1 MAKNTTKAKAEKVD
15 EIATSDTVATVTTDK
30 DISSENESLKKQ
42 MEEMKAQMEAMS
54 KMLAEAKSA
63 PVAEKSGVNKDRNIT
78 FVNLTNGTA
87 VLRGNSF
94 WKLEGRFASRTF
106 LEREARIIVN
116 NMPNMIRS
124 GMVYITD
131 AQFVEDNDL
140 SEVYLNILSDK
151 DLKELLDH
159 DASYVVDVYKNV
171 SEGQKNVIIDMI
183 VDKVLAGEKVDN
195 NVLVELGRLSGKDLI
210 NIEK

>member
-1 MAKNTTKAKAEKVD
+1 MPKNTTKAKAEKVD
-15 EIATSDTVATVTTDK
+15 EIATSDSVATTTTDK

-42 MEEMKAQMEAMS
+42 MEEMRAQMEAMS

-151 DLKELLDH
+151 DLKELLSH

>member
-15 EIATSDTVATVTTDK
+15 EIATSDTVATATTDK

-42 MEEMKAQMEAMS
+42 MEEMRAQMEAMS

-140 SEVYLNILSDK
+140 SEVYLNLLSDK
-151 DLKELLDH
+151 DLKELLSH

>member
-1 MAKNTTKAKAEKVD
+1 MAKNTKAKTETTEK
-15 EIATSDTVATVTTDK
+15 IAAPNTVTTDK
-30 DISSENESLKKQ
+30 DISSENEALKKQ

-54 KMLAEAKSA
+54 KMLAEAKST

-94 WKLEGRFASRTF
+94 WKLEGRCASRTF

-116 NMPNMIRS
+116 NMPNIIRS
-124 GMVYITD
+124 GMVSITD
-131 AQFVEDNDL
+131 AQFVEYNDL
-140 SEVYLNILSDK
+140 SAVYLNILSNK

-159 DASYVVDVYKNV
+159 DASYVIDVYKNV
-171 SEGQKNVIIDMI
+171 SEGQKEVIINMI
-183 VDKVLAGEKVDN
+183 IDKKLAGEKVDN
-195 NVLVELGRLSGKDLI
+195 NVLVELGQLSGKDLI
-210 NIEK
+210 NID

>member
-1 MAKNTTKAKAEKVD
+1 MAKNTTKAKAEKVN
-15 EIATSDTVATVTTDK
+15 EIATSDTVATTTTDK

-151 DLKELLDH
+151 DLKELLSH